1 MSSSEALLE
10 CNDPQTECSFI
21 FNKRRNIMAS
31 MIEIMKRGAVLTN
44 SDEEFKAQMVELDG
58 DIIFWRF
65 EDDQPAVT
73 TRLDKGVLVIEE
85 GENPDSQIGMKLKAK
100 VLLDVIDNSLE
111 AKMMY
116 TFTELV
122 KGDMELARH
131 HVFALV
137 PYIYGMQDYYDSD
150 EGFKK
155 MVIEKKEEVG
165 E

>member
-1 MSSSEALLE
+1 MTTML
-10 CNDPQTECSFI
+10 
-21 FNKRRNIMAS
+21 
-31 MIEIMKRGAVLTN
+31 EIMQRGAEMVN
-44 SDEEFKAQMVELDG
+44 AEEEFVDQMVELDG

-73 TRLDKGVLVIEE
+73 TRLDKGVIVVEE

-100 VLLDVIDNSLE
+100 VLLDVIDNSLD

-116 TFTELV
+116 THTELV

-137 PYIYGMQDYYDSD
+137 PYIFGMQDFYDAD
-150 EGFKK
+150 EAFHK
-155 MVIEKKEEVG
+155 MVVEKKSTAG
-165 E
+165 DYK

>member
-1 MSSSEALLE
+1 
-10 CNDPQTECSFI
+10 
-21 FNKRRNIMAS
+21 MAS
-31 MIEIMKRGAVLTN
+31 MLEIMKKGAELVN
-44 SDEEFKAQMVELDG
+44 IDEEFKAQMVELDG

-73 TRLDKGVLVIEE
+73 TLLVKGLNVIEE
-85 GENPDSQIGMKLKAK
+85 GENPGAQVGMQLKSK

-116 TFTELV
+116 TYTVLV

-137 PYIYGMQDYYDSD
+137 PFIFGMQDYYESN
-150 EGFKK
+150 EEFRK
-155 MVIEKKEEVG
+155 MVQEKKKQVG
-165 E
+165 G

>member
-1 MSSSEALLE
+1 M
-10 CNDPQTECSFI
+10 P
-21 FNKRRNIMAS
+21 S
-31 MIEIMKRGAVLTN
+31 MIDIMKTGADLVNT
-44 SDEEFKAQMVELDG
+44 DEEFKAQMVELDG

-73 TRLDKGVLVIEE
+73 SRLDKGVIVVEE
-85 GENPDSQIGMKLKAK
+85 GEHPGSQVGMKLKAK

-116 TFTELV
+116 TYTELV

-137 PYIYGMQDYYDSD
+137 PYIFGMQDYYDSN

-155 MVIEKKEEVG
+155 MVIEKKQQLG
-165 E
+165 G

>member
-1 MSSSEALLE
+1 
-10 CNDPQTECSFI
+10 
-21 FNKRRNIMAS
+21 MAS
-31 MIEIMKRGAVLTN
+31 MLEIMQYGAEKVN
-44 SDEEFKAQMVELDG
+44 KEEEYIDQMVGLDG

-73 TRLDKGVLVIEE
+73 TKLVNGQNVVVE
-85 GENPDSQIGMKLKAK
+85 GEDPDAQVGMQLKSK

-116 TFTELV
+116 TYTELV

-137 PYIYGMQDYYDSD
+137 PLIFGYQDFYESD
-150 EGFKK
+150 EQFKK
-155 MVIEKKEEVG
+155 MVDEKKQQVG
-165 E
+165 EG

>member
-1 MSSSEALLE
+1 
-10 CNDPQTECSFI
+10 
-21 FNKRRNIMAS
+21 MAS
-31 MIEIMKRGAVLTN
+31 MLEIMKKGAELVN
-44 SDEEFKAQMVELDG
+44 NDEEFKAQMVDLDG

-73 TRLDKGVLVIEE
+73 TRLDKGLNVIEE
-85 GENPDSQIGMKLKAK
+85 GENPDSQVGMKLKAK

-116 TFTELV
+116 TYTELV

-137 PYIYGMQDYYDSD
+137 PYIFGMQDYYESNA
-150 EGFKK
+150 EFKK
-155 MVIEKKEEVG
+155 MVDEKKKQVG
-165 E
+165 G

>member
-1 MSSSEALLE
+1 ME
-10 CNDPQTECSFI
+10 
-21 FNKRRNIMAS
+21 S
-31 MIEIMKRGAVLTN
+31 MLEIMVRGAELVN
-44 SDEEFKAQMVELDG
+44 ADEEFIAQMVELDA

-73 TRLDKGVLVIEE
+73 TRLDKGVIVVEE
-85 GENPDSQIGMKLKAK
+85 GENPDSQVGMKLKAK
-100 VLLDVIDNSLE
+100 VLLDVVDNSLE

-116 TFTELV
+116 TYTELV

-137 PYIYGMQDYYDSD
+137 PYIYGMQDYYD
-150 EGFKK
+150 ENEAFNK
-155 MVIEKKEEVG
+155 MVVDKKTELG

>member
-1 MSSSEALLE
+1 
-10 CNDPQTECSFI
+10 
-21 FNKRRNIMAS
+21 MAS
-31 MIEIMKRGAVLTN
+31 MLEIMKKAAELVN
-44 SDEEFKAQMVELDG
+44 IDEEFKAQMVDLDG

-73 TRLDKGVLVIEE
+73 TSLVKGLNVIEE
-85 GENPDSQIGMKLKAK
+85 GENPGAQVGMQLKSK

-116 TFTELV
+116 TYTVLV

-137 PYIYGMQDYYDSD
+137 PLIFGMQDYYESN
-150 EGFKK
+150 EEFRQ
-155 MVIEKKEEVG
+155 MVQEKKKQVG
-165 E
+165 G

>member
-1 MSSSEALLE
+1 M
-10 CNDPQTECSFI
+10 P
-21 FNKRRNIMAS
+21 S
-31 MIEIMKRGAVLTN
+31 MIEIMRKGAELVN
-44 SDEEFKAQMVELDG
+44 IDEEFKAQMVELDG

-73 TRLDKGVLVIEE
+73 TLLVKGLNVIEE
-85 GENPDSQIGMKLKAK
+85 GENPGAQVGMQLKSK

-116 TFTELV
+116 TYTVLV

-137 PYIYGMQDYYDSD
+137 PFIFGMQDYYESN
-150 EGFKK
+150 EEFRK
-155 MVIEKKEEVG
+155 MVQEKKKQVG
-165 E
+165 G

>member
-1 MSSSEALLE
+1 MV
-10 CNDPQTECSFI
+10 
-21 FNKRRNIMAS
+21 S
-31 MIEIMKRGAVLTN
+31 MIEIMQRGAELVN
-44 SDEEFKAQMVELDG
+44 AEEEFVDQMVELDR

-73 TRLDKGVLVIEE
+73 TRLDKGVIVVEE
-85 GENPDSQIGMKLKAK
+85 GENPNSQIGMKLKAK

-150 EGFKK
+150 EEFKK
-155 MVIEKKEEVG
+155 MVVEKKQEVG
-165 E
+165 G

>member
-1 MSSSEALLE
+1 
-10 CNDPQTECSFI
+10 
-21 FNKRRNIMAS
+21 MAS
-31 MIEIMKRGAVLTN
+31 MLEIMVRGAELVN
-44 SDEEFKAQMVELDG
+44 ADEEFIAQMVELDA

-73 TRLDKGVLVIEE
+73 TRLDKGVIVVEE

-116 TFTELV
+116 TYTELV

-137 PYIYGMQDYYDSD
+137 PYIYGMQDYYDD
-150 EGFKK
+150 NEEFNK
-155 MVIEKKEEVG
+155 MVVDKKTALG

>member
-1 MSSSEALLE
+1 
-10 CNDPQTECSFI
+10 
-21 FNKRRNIMAS
+21 MAS
-31 MIEIMKRGAVLTN
+31 MFEIMKRGSELVN
-44 SDEEFKAQMVELDG
+44 NDEEFIAQMVELDG

-73 TRLDKGVLVIEE
+73 TSLVKGKNVVEK
-85 GENPDSQIGMKLKAK
+85 GENPDSQVGMKLKSK

-116 TFTELV
+116 TYTELV

-137 PYIYGMQDYYDSD
+137 PLIFGMQDYYESD
-150 EGFKK
+150 EEFRK
-155 MVIEKKEEVG
+155 MVDEKKQQVG
-165 E
+165 EG

>member
-1 MSSSEALLE
+1 
-10 CNDPQTECSFI
+10 
-21 FNKRRNIMAS
+21 MAS
-31 MIEIMKRGAVLTN
+31 MLEIMVRGAELVN
-44 SDEEFKAQMVELDG
+44 ADEEFIAQMVELDA

-73 TRLDKGVLVIEE
+73 TRLDKGVIVVEE

-116 TFTELV
+116 TYTELV
-122 KGDMELARH
+122 KGNMELARH

-137 PYIYGMQDYYDSD
+137 PYIYGMQDYYD
-150 EGFKK
+150 ENEEFNK
-155 MVIEKKEEVG
+155 MVVDKKTELG

>member
-1 MSSSEALLE
+1 MTKACCELKCLKLNQDNE
-10 CNDPQTECSFI
+10 
-21 FNKRRNIMAS
+21 RRFQMAS
-31 MIEIMKRGAVLTN
+31 MLEIMKKGAELVN
-44 SDEEFKAQMVELDG
+44 IDEEFKAQMVELDG

-73 TRLDKGVLVIEE
+73 TLLVKGLNVIEE
-85 GENPDSQIGMKLKAK
+85 GENPGAQVGMQLKSK

-116 TFTELV
+116 TYTVLV

-137 PYIYGMQDYYDSD
+137 PFIFGMQDYYESN
-150 EGFKK
+150 EEFRK
-155 MVIEKKEEVG
+155 MVQEKKKQVG
-165 E
+165 G

>member
-1 MSSSEALLE
+1 M
-10 CNDPQTECSFI
+10 P
-21 FNKRRNIMAS
+21 S
-31 MIEIMKRGAVLTN
+31 MIEIMQKGADLVN
-44 SDEEFKAQMVELDG
+44 NDEEFKAQMVELDG

-73 TRLDKGVLVIEE
+73 TRLDKGVLVVEE
-85 GENPDSQIGMKLKAK
+85 GEHPDSQVGMKLKAK

-122 KGDMELARH
+122 KGDVELARH

-150 EGFKK
+150 EGFRSMVLDKK
-155 MVIEKKEEVG
+155 QQLG
-165 E
+165 G

>member
-1 MSSSEALLE
+1 
-10 CNDPQTECSFI
+10 
-21 FNKRRNIMAS
+21 MAS
-31 MIEIMKRGAVLTN
+31 MLEIMVKGAELVN
-44 SDEEFKAQMVELDG
+44 ADEEFIAQMVELDN
-58 DIIFWRF
+58 DIIFWSF

-73 TRLDKGVLVIEE
+73 SRLDKGVIVVEE

-116 TFTELV
+116 TYTELV

-137 PYIYGMQDYYDSD
+137 PYIYGMQDYYDD
-150 EGFKK
+150 NEGFNK
-155 MVIEKKEEVG
+155 MVVDKKTALG

>member
-1 MSSSEALLE
+1 M
-10 CNDPQTECSFI
+10 P
-21 FNKRRNIMAS
+21 S
-31 MIEIMKRGAVLTN
+31 MIDIMKTGADLVN
-44 SDEEFKAQMVELDG
+44 NDEEFKAQMVELDG

-73 TRLDKGVLVIEE
+73 TRLDKGALVVEE
-85 GENPDSQIGMKLKAK
+85 GEHPGSQVGMQLKAK

-116 TFTELV
+116 TFTKLV

-137 PYIYGMQDYYDSD
+137 PYIYGMQDYYDSN
-150 EGFKK
+150 ESFKT
-155 MVIEKKEEVG
+155 MVIEKKQRCG
-165 E
+165 G

>member
-1 MSSSEALLE
+1 M
-10 CNDPQTECSFI
+10 P
-21 FNKRRNIMAS
+21 S
-31 MIEIMKRGAVLTN
+31 MIDIMKKGAELVNT
-44 SDEEFKAQMVELDG
+44 DEEFKAQMVELDG

-73 TRLDKGVLVIEE
+73 SRLDKGVIVVEE
-85 GENPDSQIGMKLKAK
+85 GEHPGSQVGMKLKAK

-116 TFTELV
+116 TYTELV

-137 PYIYGMQDYYDSD
+137 PYIFGMQDYYDSH
-150 EGFKK
+150 EEFQK
-155 MVIEKKEEVG
+155 MVIARKKECG
-165 E
+165 G